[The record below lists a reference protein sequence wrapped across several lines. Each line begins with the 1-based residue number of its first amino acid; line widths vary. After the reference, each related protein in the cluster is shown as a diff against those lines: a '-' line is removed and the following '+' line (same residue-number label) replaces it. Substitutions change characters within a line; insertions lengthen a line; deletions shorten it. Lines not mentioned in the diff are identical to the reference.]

1 MRIELTLADLKR
13 FELGILDY
21 IDKVCKENEIIYYI
35 DSGTLLGAVRHKG
48 FIPWDDDI
56 DIIVNRQDYKKL
68 LSLLAEGS
76 TRYQVL
82 SMYNNENYH
91 YLFAKVIDAETE
103 LIEDYL
109 PMEEMGVFVDIFPI
123 DNLPSNIVVRRIM
136 QYYIRLKRTFLRIIL
151 DEINGKKTETFKQKL
166 VLFIHKR
173 RNWKKIM
180 NTIDSLLT
188 KMSAK
193 ETKYKSNIVASSNP
207 YRDVPTEYF
216 GDPVQLQFENSTY
229 YAPCAY
235 KEYLT
240 ILYGD
245 YMTLPPESARV
256 TNHSFKA
263 YMRMK

>member
-1 MRIELTLADLKR
+1 MRSELTLADLKR
-13 FELGILDY
+13 LELGILDY
-21 IDKVCKENEIIYYI
+21 IDKVCKENQITYYI
-35 DSGTLLGAVRHKG
+35 DSGTLLGAVRHNG

-56 DIIVNRQDYKKL
+56 DIVVDRQDYQKL

-91 YLFAKVIDAETE
+91 YLFAKVIDGETE

-109 PMEEMGVFVDIFPI
+109 PMKEMGVFVDIFPI
-123 DNLPSNIVVRRIM
+123 DHLPSNIVARRIM
-136 QYYIRLKRTFLRIIL
+136 QYYIRLMRTFLRIIL
-151 DEINGKKTETFKQKL
+151 DEISGKNSENFKQKL

-173 RNWKKIM
+173 RNWKRIM
-180 NTIDSLLT
+180 NIIDLFLT
-188 KMSAK
+188 KMSMK

-216 GDPVQLQFENSTY
+216 GDPVQLQFEHSTY
-229 YAPCAY
+229 YAPRAY

-245 YMTLPPESARV
+245 YMTLPSESARV
-256 TNHSFKA
+256 SNHSFKA
-263 YMRMK
+263 YMRQK